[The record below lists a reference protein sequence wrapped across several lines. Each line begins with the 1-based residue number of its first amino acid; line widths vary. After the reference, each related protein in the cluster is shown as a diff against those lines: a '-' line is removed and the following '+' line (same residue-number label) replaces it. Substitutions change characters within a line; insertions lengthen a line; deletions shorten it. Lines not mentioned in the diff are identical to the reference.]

1 MKVIIVY
8 GLVHDY
14 YSNNNDNNNNNNNN
28 NKNNNN
34 KNNKN
39 NRGWCLG
46 LLVVPLLLL
55 NINIPNLMI
64 CVH

>member
-8 GLVHDY
+8 GLIHDY
-14 YSNNNDNNNNNNNN
+14 YSNNNNDNNNNNNNN
-28 NKNNNN
+28 KNN
-34 KNNKN
+34 KNNK
-39 NRGWCLG
+39 GWCLG

-55 NINIPNLMI
+55 NIDMAILMI